1 MKQLQLR
8 CVAPSFV
15 YFRFFTACGQT
26 LGTLLI
32 LIQCQDP
39 GALTGGYISLLES
52 SPKSGTNDHAKKSLI
67 HFYKRC
73 VSVLGYLD

>member
-1 MKQLQLR
+1 MQSMTSRESKINKVFVMKQLHLH

-26 LGTLLI
+26 LETLLI

-39 GALTGGYISLLES
+39 GALTGECISVLES
-52 SPKSGTNDHAKKSLI
+52 SPKSGTKH
-67 HFYKRC
+67 
-73 VSVLGYLD
+73 